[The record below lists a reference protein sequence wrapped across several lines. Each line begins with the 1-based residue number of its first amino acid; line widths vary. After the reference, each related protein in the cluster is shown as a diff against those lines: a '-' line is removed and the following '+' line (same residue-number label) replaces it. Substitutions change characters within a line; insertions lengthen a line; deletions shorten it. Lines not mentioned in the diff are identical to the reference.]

1 MIAEVQE
8 IDGNKVAIP
17 ISGAIPTGLP
27 VGTWISFEKDQAPDN
42 KWIKEGETFDEN
54 LYPALYLFL
63 GTNKVPER
71 FDHNRIGT
79 LTSIAMT
86 ANTEITMDY
95 DGVVMFCARRSSG
108 VATFYLNNVQMTN
121 AGGSNSDSWQIT
133 IPFKKGDTIKSSQNI
148 TVATG
153 VNVDAN
159 SCWVAYYNH
168 PMFIK
173 ATSAIEITD
182 QNTFLNTVVN
192 TIHSMGSYSTK
203 EIDTGEVWIDGKPIY
218 RKVFSGTVS
227 SGALTTV
234 QTSIKSTLGIDF
246 VCKIY
251 GILNSNDGTVCTN
264 YYQDNSDKLRVWI
277 NNQDQL
283 NIQRGSSYPPIPYK
297 YAIILEYTKA

>member
-1 MIAEVQE
+1 MIGQVQE
-8 IDGNKVAIP
+8 IDGNKVAVP
-17 ISGAIPTGLP
+17 ISGSIPTGLP

-42 KWIKEGETFDEN
+42 KWIKAGETFDEN

-95 DGVVMFCARRSSG
+95 DGVVMFCARRSS
-108 VATFYLNNVQMTN
+108 ATTFFLNNVKMTN
-121 AGGSNSDSWQIT
+121 GGGSNSDSWQIT
-133 IPFKKGDTIKSSQNI
+133 IPFKKGDTIKSSQN
-148 TVATG
+148 VAVVTG

-182 QNTFLNTVVN
+182 QSTFLNTVQSLVQTSN
-192 TIHSMGSYSTK
+192 SYST
-203 EIDTGEVWIDGKPIY
+203 EETATGGFWIDGKPIY
-218 RKVFSGTVS
+218 RKAGYVASVASGSVNIVEIQGVDTVI
-227 SGALTTV
+227 
-234 QTSIKSTLGIDF
+234 TSKATGL
-246 VCKIY
+246 
-251 GILNSNDGTVCTN
+251 SNDGYIHNFGT
-264 YYQDNSDKLRVWI
+264 YNSNETRCIFQYNANTGWFQKGGNGVHTKFNWI
-277 NNQDQL
+277 V
-283 NIQRGSSYPPIPYK
+283 
-297 YAIILEYTKA
+297 EYTKN